1 MVFCIV
7 GVEQVQC
14 GAEDAA
20 LWDSSRDRVERGCE
34 AIDGGLEPSIAQ
46 VILELCEES
55 PRKTV
60 ARSFVQKARMRNL
73 VKGAC
78 NINCEDP
85 S

>member
-20 LWDSSRDRVERGCE
+20 LWDSSRDRIERSCE
-34 AIDGGLEPSIAQ
+34 AIDAGLEPSIAQ
-46 VILELCEES
+46 VILEPCEES
-55 PRKTV
+55 PRKTA
-60 ARSFVQKARMRNL
+60 ARSFVQKARCETL
-73 VKGAC
+73 SKAPATS
-78 NINCEDP
+78 NCEDP